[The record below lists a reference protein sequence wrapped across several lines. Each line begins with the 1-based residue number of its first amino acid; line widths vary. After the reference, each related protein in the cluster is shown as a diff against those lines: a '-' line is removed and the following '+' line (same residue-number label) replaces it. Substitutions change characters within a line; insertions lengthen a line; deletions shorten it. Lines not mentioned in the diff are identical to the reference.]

1 VETSGIEPA
10 SNRADRPASHRAGP
24 SRLVRRGPWLVLA
37 AIVVV
42 VAGTALA
49 VRTLSPAGWP
59 GAASACTGTA
69 APITVAASQ
78 GDVAMLST
86 LARRWNSTNPASGG
100 RCLAAK
106 VIAAAPA
113 DVAAQLGPGWDPA
126 HEGAPPQVWLP
137 DSSAWLAAAALRPD
151 AARLLPEQR
160 TSIATSPVVLAV
172 QQSVARVLGWP
183 QHPPGAEKV
192 IGAFADP
199 AGWARLGKPSWSS
212 LRIGLPDPQTST
224 AGLAMVLT
232 MFDPTGSGTVSN
244 DQLLA
249 ALKFSQALGPAAP
262 DVQTFLAQ
270 QNQPESPSDPPV
282 VGAFPAL
289 ERDVAVYDAGAP
301 ANPLVP
307 AYQSKPVVAD
317 FPYTIL
323 SGNWVDAI
331 HRTAAEQFRDFLLA
345 PAAQGVLASRG
356 LRAPDGTARE
366 AKHLLTAQGF
376 PNTIA
381 TPRPP
386 VTPAGLSEV
395 MNNWSGLQRPLN
407 LLTALDTSGSMNEPV
422 PGSTLSKL
430 QLLKQT
436 EATGFALLTSPTNIG
451 LWDFSVAPDR
461 AGEHRE
467 LVAYGRLTDNVGPV
481 NRQKALFGAIA
492 RLNAR
497 GFTPL
502 YDAAYAA
509 FHELQ
514 NHWRPNATNAVILVT
529 DGKNELNGGLD
540 LGGLVDRLKR
550 ERRTDKPVPIF
561 CIAVGSAADANA
573 LQQIAGAT
581 GGHTLMA
588 RDPLKAVNS
597 LILAFAGRL
606 R

>member
-1 VETSGIEPA
+1 MTSH
-10 SNRADRPASHRAGP
+10 RADRLTSHRADRWRP
-24 SRLVRRGPWLVLA
+24 VRRQRWLVLA

-42 VAGTALA
+42 VVVAGATLA
-49 VRTLSPAGWP
+49 VRKLAPAGRP
-59 GAASACTGTA
+59 GAAPACTGTPV
-69 APITVAASQ
+69 PITIATSQ
-78 GDVAMLST
+78 GDVATLNT

-100 RCLAAK
+100 RCLAAT
-106 VIAAAPA
+106 VVAAEPA

-126 HEGAPPQVWLP
+126 HQGTPPQVWLP

-172 QQSVARVLGWP
+172 QQSVAQVLGWP
-183 QHPPGAEKV
+183 QHPLVGEKV
-192 IGAFADP
+192 MGAFADP
-199 AGWARLGKPSWSS
+199 TGWARLGRPSWSS
-212 LRIGLPDPQTST
+212 LRIGLPDPRTST

-249 ALKFSQALGPAAP
+249 ALRFSQALGPAAP

-270 QNQPESPSDPPV
+270 QDRPANPSDQAV
-282 VGAFPAL
+282 AGAFPAL
-289 ERDVAVYDAGAP
+289 ERDVAVYDAAAP

-307 AYQSKPVVAD
+307 AYESKPVVAD

-323 SGNWVDAI
+323 SGSWVDGI
-331 HRTAAEQFRDFLLA
+331 HRTAAEQFREFLLA
-345 PAAQGVLASRG
+345 PTAQGVLAAHG
-356 LRAPDGTARE
+356 LRDPHRTVRD
-366 AKHLLTAQGF
+366 AKYLPTAQGF
-376 PNTIA
+376 LSTVV

-386 VTPAGLSEV
+386 VTPAGLSQV

-407 LLTALDTSGSMNEPV
+407 LLAALDTSGSMNHPV
-422 PGSTLSKL
+422 PGSTMSKL
-430 QLLKQT
+430 QLLQQT
-436 EATGFALLTSPTNIG
+436 EATGFALLTNQTNIG

-467 LVAYGRLTDNVGPV
+467 LVPFGPLPENVGPV

-492 RLNAR
+492 GLHAD

-502 YDAAYAA
+502 YDTAYTA
-509 FHELQ
+509 FRDLQ

-529 DGKNELNGGLD
+529 DGANELNGGLD
-540 LGGLVDRLKR
+540 LGGLVDRLRR
-550 ERRTDKPVPIF
+550 EQRADKPVSIF
-561 CIAVGSAADANA
+561 CIAVGSEADANA
-573 LQQIAGAT
+573 LQQIAQAT
-581 GGHTLMA
+581 GGHTLLA

-606 R
+606 S